1 MKTADRERRVVDAL
15 YRISSIAAET
25 QSSAEAFEVILEEV
39 MRVLP
44 ANSASLS
51 LLNPDTGCLE
61 IEIGK
66 GLEQN
71 SRGFSLPL
79 GQGITG
85 WVALHNKPLLVPD
98 VTADGRYHP
107 IKDSIRSEMA
117 VPLEEG
123 GQVVGVLNVDAD
135 QVSAFDE
142 EDLKILTLLAREAGR
157 VLNRVWLVE
166 QLKHQAG
173 QLEVLLGISRRMAGK
188 RLIDDVLETITREAR
203 ALIDCPFAALFLHD
217 PENHSLTLHNIHG
230 PKGPVEAEETLNIED
245 SAVGSAIRG
254 KRQIEVTDLLRSEEH
269 HFTQLIRSENLQ
281 AMLATPLCFENE
293 VIGVL
298 NVYVNSPHRYNDD
311 AKRILGALADLG
323 AVAIQNSRL
332 YARVFDTEQ
341 SLRKNERLTTLGLL
355 TAEIA
360 HEIRNPLT
368 VIKLLFDS
376 LDLHFSPEDVR
387 KKDATVIREKLDH
400 LESIVERVLD
410 FGKIREPIRMP
421 LRLGD
426 LLEETFRLSRLKLEQ
441 SQVVLL
447 LENLPKDQMITGDK
461 GQLQQALL
469 NLILN
474 AIEAMPEGGEIR
486 VFSEPSDS
494 SFLAL
499 TFRDVGI
506 GIPEELQ
513 DRIFDS
519 FLTGRRGGT
528 GLGLAI
534 SKKILQDHGGDVE
547 LVESGPQG
555 TAFRIIL
562 PVSEGGNTK
571 TKT

>member
-1 MKTADRERRVVDAL
+1 MKAADKERRVVDAL

-25 QSSAEAFEVILEEV
+25 ESSAKAFEVILEEV

-61 IEIGK
+61 IEFGK

-71 SRGFSLPL
+71 SRGFSLSL

-85 WVALHNKPLLVPD
+85 WVALHKKPLLVPD
-98 VTADGRYHP
+98 VTQDPRYHR

-117 VPLEEG
+117 VPLEER
-123 GQVVGVLNVDAD
+123 GQMVGVLNVDAD

-142 EDLKILTLLAREAGR
+142 EDLKILMLLTREAGR

-173 QLEVLLGISRRMAGK
+173 QLEVLLGIGRRVAGK

-203 ALIDCPFAALFLHD
+203 VLIDCSFSALFLHD
-217 PENHSLTLHNIHG
+217 PENHFLTLHNIHG

-254 KRQIEVTDLLRSEEH
+254 KRQIEVSDLLRSEEH
-269 HFTQLIRSENLQ
+269 HFTQFIRSENLQ

-298 NVYVNSPHRYNDD
+298 NVYVSSRHRFNDD

-376 LDLHFSPEDVR
+376 LDLHFNPDDVR
-387 KKDATVIREKLDH
+387 EKDATVIREKLDH

-421 LRLGD
+421 MRLGD

-447 LENLPKDQMITGDK
+447 LENIPKDQMITGDK

-474 AIEAMPEGGEIR
+474 AIEAMPKGGEIR
-486 VFSEPSDS
+486 VSADS
-494 SFLAL
+494 KVHSLLEL
-499 TFRDVGI
+499 TLRDTGI
-506 GIPEELQ
+506 GIPQELQ

-555 TAFRIIL
+555 TAFKLIL
-562 PVSEGGNTK
+562 PVSEDEDTRPE
-571 TKT
+571 T